1 MGSWGEGPA
10 LEAMGPKSEEQGP
23 SIGNQMKTEKG
34 EISNGPTKTDET
46 MKTDEGKK
54 SGDQSQNGQ
63 LRKAGEGKDEE
74 VKGKGEEKGG
84 DSGEESLLRRIIRRL
99 SMKKKKKKT
108 KKGKKTGAAEKE
120 TEMENDTTDGKAELD
135 IEPKIV
141 EEVNIEVTAERPP
154 TPPTA
159 PLGRPPLPRGISTP
173 VSATTYHSR
182 PVSDLDS
189 ALKAFK
195 ASTMASR
202 ENLRA
207 LGSTRDLSL
216 LEKVANRPPL
226 ARPAERS
233 RVRRQPSLRV
243 VRPRSEAEGEVE
255 KDLKQLSSSMS
266 CLRADQRQ
274 EPTRV

>member
-1 MGSWGEGPA
+1 MGSWRERPA
-10 LEAMGPKSEEQGP
+10 LEAMGPKKEEQGP
-23 SIGNQMKTEKG
+23 GISNEMKTEK
-34 EISNGPTKTDET
+34 SNGPAKTDAT
-46 MKTDEGKK
+46 VKTDEGKK
-54 SGDQSQNGQ
+54 SGDQNGQ

-74 VKGKGEEKGG
+74 GATGKGDKGEEQ
-84 DSGEESLLRRIIRRL
+84 GEESLLRRIIRRL
-99 SMKKKKKKT
+99 SMKKKTKKK
-108 KKGKKTGAAEKE
+108 KKGKKQMAEAEENSVE
-120 TEMENDTTDGKAELD
+120 TDSKAQWD
-135 IEPKIV
+135 VEPKIV
-141 EEVNIEVTAERPP
+141 EEVNIEVTSERPP

-159 PLGRPPLPRGISTP
+159 PLGRPPLPRGNSTP
-173 VSATTYHSR
+173 VSATTYHSK

-216 LEKVANRPPL
+216 LERVANRPPL
-226 ARPAERS
+226 ARPAEQRS

-243 VRPRSEAEGEVE
+243 GRPCSVAEGEVVE
-255 KDLKQLSSSMS
+255 KDLKQLSSGMS
-266 CLRADQRQ
+266 CLRAEQKP

>member
-1 MGSWGEGPA
+1 
-10 LEAMGPKSEEQGP
+10 
-23 SIGNQMKTEKG
+23 
-34 EISNGPTKTDET
+34 
-46 MKTDEGKK
+46 
-54 SGDQSQNGQ
+54 
-63 LRKAGEGKDEE
+63 
-74 VKGKGEEKGG
+74 
-84 DSGEESLLRRIIRRL
+84 
-99 SMKKKKKKT
+99 MKKKKKT
-108 KKGKKTGAAEKE
+108 EKGKKTGAAEKE
-120 TEMENDTTDGKAELD
+120 AEMENDTTDGKAELD

-141 EEVNIEVTAERPP
+141 EEVTIEVTEERPP

-159 PLGRPPLPRGISTP
+159 PLGRPPLPRGTP

-216 LEKVANRPPL
+216 LERVANRPPL
-226 ARPAERS
+226 ARPAEQRS

-243 VRPRSEAEGEVE
+243 VRPQSAAEGEVE

-266 CLRADQRQ
+266 CLRAEQRE

>member
-1 MGSWGEGPA
+1 M
-10 LEAMGPKSEEQGP
+10 EERGP
-23 SIGNQMKTEKG
+23 SSGSNQMKTEKG
-34 EISNGPTKTDET
+34 EISNGPPKTDET
-46 MKTDEGKK
+46 IKTDEGNK
-54 SGDQSQNGQ
+54 SQNGQ
-63 LRKAGEGKDEE
+63 QRKAD
-74 VKGKGEEKGG
+74 KGKNDEVVSKGNKKEQQGG
-84 DSGEESLLRRIIRRL
+84 DSSEESLLRRIIRRL
-99 SMKKKKKKT
+99 SMKKKKKGNKS
-108 KKGKKTGAAEKE
+108 AAVEKE
-120 TEMENDTTDGKAELD
+120 IEDDSRAEL
-135 IEPKIV
+135 EVV
-141 EEVNIEVTAERPP
+141 EEVKIEVTSERPP

-216 LEKVANRPPL
+216 AERVANRPPL
-226 ARPAERS
+226 ARPAEQRN

-243 VRPRSEAEGEVE
+243 ARPQSAAEGEVE
-255 KDLKQLSSSMS
+255 KDVKQLSSSMS
-266 CLRADQRQ
+266 CLRAEQRE

>member
-1 MGSWGEGPA
+1 
-10 LEAMGPKSEEQGP
+10 
-23 SIGNQMKTEKG
+23 
-34 EISNGPTKTDET
+34 

-63 LRKAGEGKDEE
+63 LRTGGEGKDE
-74 VKGKGEEKGG
+74 VVGKGNKKEEEQGG

-99 SMKKKKKKT
+99 SMKKKKKR
-108 KKGKKTGAAEKE
+108 KGKKSAVEKE
-120 TEMENDTTDGKAELD
+120 REDNSKAELD
-135 IEPKIV
+135 VVEPKIV
-141 EEVNIEVTAERPP
+141 EEVNIEVTSERPP

-159 PLGRPPLPRGISTP
+159 PLGRPPLPRGMSTP

>member
-1 MGSWGEGPA
+1 
-10 LEAMGPKSEEQGP
+10 MGPEMEERGP
-23 SIGNQMKTEKG
+23 VSNQMKTEKG
-34 EISNGPTKTDET
+34 EISNGPTITDET

-54 SGDQSQNGQ
+54 WGDQFQNGQ
-63 LRKAGEGKDEE
+63 LRTAGEGKDDKDEGN
-74 VKGKGEEKGG
+74 KKEKEQGG

-99 SMKKKKKKT
+99 SMKKKKR
-108 KKGKKTGAAEKE
+108 KGKKSAVEKE
-120 TEMENDTTDGKAELD
+120 REDNSKAELD
-135 IEPKIV
+135 VVEPKIV
-141 EEVNIEVTAERPP
+141 EEVNIEVTSERPP

-159 PLGRPPLPRGISTP
+159 PLGRPPLPRGMSTP

-216 LEKVANRPPL
+216 LERVANRPPL

-233 RVRRQPSLRV
+233 SVRRQPSLRV
-243 VRPRSEAEGEVE
+243 VRPQSAAEGEVE

-266 CLRADQRQ
+266 CLRAEQRA
-274 EPTRV
+274 

>member
-1 MGSWGEGPA
+1 MGEGPA
-10 LEAMGPKSEEQGP
+10 LEGMGPKMEERGP
-23 SIGNQMKTEKG
+23 SSGNQMKTEKG

-54 SGDQSQNGQ
+54 SQNGQ
-63 LRKAGEGKDEE
+63 LKTAGKGKNEEVVGKGNKKDEQ
-74 VKGKGEEKGG
+74 GG

-99 SMKKKKKKT
+99 SMKKKKWKKSAT
-108 KKGKKTGAAEKE
+108 VEKE
-120 TEMENDTTDGKAELD
+120 IEDDSKAEL
-135 IEPKIV
+135 EVV
-141 EEVNIEVTAERPP
+141 EEVKIEVTSERPP

-182 PVSDLDS
+182 PVSDLHG
-189 ALKAFK
+189 ALKAFR

-216 LEKVANRPPL
+216 LERVANRPPL
-226 ARPAERS
+226 ARPAEQRN

-243 VRPRSEAEGEVE
+243 ARPQSAAEGEVE
-255 KDLKQLSSSMS
+255 KDVKQLSSSMS
-266 CLRADQRQ
+266 CLRAEQRE

>member
-1 MGSWGEGPA
+1 MG
-10 LEAMGPKSEEQGP
+10 GPKMEERGP
-23 SIGNQMKTEKG
+23 SSNSSNQMKTEEG

-46 MKTDEGKK
+46 MKTDKSKK
-54 SGDQSQNGQ
+54 PQNGQ
-63 LRKAGEGKDEE
+63 LKTE
-74 VKGKGEEKGG
+74 VEVVGKGNKKEEQVV
-84 DSGEESLLRRIIRRL
+84 DSSEESLLRRIIRRL
-99 SMKKKKKKT
+99 SMKKKKK
-108 KKGKKTGAAEKE
+108 GKKSAEVEKE
-120 TEMENDTTDGKAELD
+120 IEDDRKAEL
-135 IEPKIV
+135 EVV
-141 EEVNIEVTAERPP
+141 EEVNIEVTSERPP

-216 LEKVANRPPL
+216 AERVANRPPL
-226 ARPAERS
+226 ARPAERN

-243 VRPRSEAEGEVE
+243 ARPQSAAEGEVE

-266 CLRADQRQ
+266 CLRAEQRE

>member
-1 MGSWGEGPA
+1 M
-10 LEAMGPKSEEQGP
+10 EERGP
-23 SIGNQMKTEKG
+23 SSSGNQMKTEKG
-34 EISNGPTKTDET
+34 ELSNGPTKTDEN

-54 SGDQSQNGQ
+54 SQNGQ
-63 LRKAGEGKDEE
+63 LKTAGKGKDEE
-74 VKGKGEEKGG
+74 GNKKEEQGG

-99 SMKKKKKKT
+99 SMKKKKK
-108 KKGKKTGAAEKE
+108 GKKSATVEKE
-120 TEMENDTTDGKAELD
+120 IEDDSRAEL
-135 IEPKIV
+135 EVV
-141 EEVNIEVTAERPP
+141 EEVKIEVTSERPP

-189 ALKAFK
+189 ALKAFR

-216 LEKVANRPPL
+216 LERVANRPPL
-226 ARPAERS
+226 ARPAEQRN

-243 VRPRSEAEGEVE
+243 ARPQSAAEGEVE

-266 CLRADQRQ
+266 CLRAEQRE